1 MTLELEIDVPDSRQ
15 VTLPAEVP
23 VGRVKLTVQTP
34 HDPLAP
40 LPGTSDKFQR
50 ERLAFF
56 RLLPEL
62 LTTHAGK
69 VVAIHDEQVI
79 AVGDERRPVIDE
91 AKRIAGSVDMFVE
104 TVAKEWPVERLP
116 GFWEIPRTGSRS
128 VFSP

>member
-1 MTLELEIDVPDSRQ
+1 MTLELEIDVPESRE

-34 HDPLAP
+34 SDPLAP

-50 ERLAFF
+50 ERLAFH

-79 AVGDERRPVIDE
+79 AVGDERIPVVQEAYKQVGHVALYVERVQETRPVY
-91 AKRIAGSVDMFVE
+91 
-104 TVAKEWPVERLP
+104 RLRGP
-116 GFWEIPRTGSRS
+116 REIRS
-128 VFSP
+128 SLS